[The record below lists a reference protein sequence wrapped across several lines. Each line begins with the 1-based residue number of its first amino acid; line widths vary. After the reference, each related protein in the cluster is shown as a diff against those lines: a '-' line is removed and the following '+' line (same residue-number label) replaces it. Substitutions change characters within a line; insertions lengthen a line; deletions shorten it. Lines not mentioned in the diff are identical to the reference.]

1 MVHFTIGVN
10 SFSRPGICNT
20 TFIFS
25 TLSLSNCEGIGLLM
39 TDMGTLYTFQTKLE
53 SLVYYLFVQRT
64 RFENICNKQIST
76 NLFYSIAM
84 N

>member
-1 MVHFTIGVN
+1 
-10 SFSRPGICNT
+10 
-20 TFIFS
+20 
-25 TLSLSNCEGIGLLM
+25 M

-84 N
+84 NWKVIYSALCGTWHVSFTDDLSEHSK